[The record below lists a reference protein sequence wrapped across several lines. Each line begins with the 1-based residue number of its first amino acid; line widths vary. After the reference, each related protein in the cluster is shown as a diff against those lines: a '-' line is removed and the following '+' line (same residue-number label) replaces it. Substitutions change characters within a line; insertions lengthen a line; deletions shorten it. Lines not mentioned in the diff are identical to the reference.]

1 MCPNYP
7 RALHFSYGRARPL
20 SGPSY
25 VATSILVQRHII
37 HIAFSFDVIY
47 DFRLFLLACRS
58 GFCYFTTKKHLILT
72 LTTTIKYG
80 FLSTF
85 TATRMQLQYLHTGRK
100 YSSRKV
106 NGFSVDTRSMF
117 DILYSITYFT
127 IFTILNHSW
136 IFVFLPQRVK

>member
-1 MCPNYP
+1 MTTWNSAVIQQIFFKIFAAQKRYSILKY
-7 RALHFSYGRARPL
+7 ALKPTSFSASNTKLKRGQDKLVTKLFQGITHFSYGRARPL

-72 LTTTIKYG
+72 LTTAIKYG

-85 TATRMQLQYLHTGRK
+85 TATRMQL
-100 YSSRKV
+100 
-106 NGFSVDTRSMF
+106 
-117 DILYSITYFT
+117 
-127 IFTILNHSW
+127 
-136 IFVFLPQRVK
+136 